1 MVHVS
6 KIDDYCIRYAGG
18 LLVKKH

>member
-1 MVHVS
+1 MVHLS